1 VFVLLLVL
9 VRPRVRVR
17 VRVLLELARAAGWM
31 AVKTLMGTTVRP
43 PREAPGERMGK
54 SW

>member
-1 VFVLLLVL
+1 
-9 VRPRVRVR
+9 
-17 VRVLLELARAAGWM
+17 M